1 MNTGSFPYTLWLIS
15 IHTMA
20 RFHTHY
26 GSCTSS
32 MYSWLKSVH
41 GVCYNLHTHTQALLS
56 SKQSEVD
63 KHQNQVV
70 RLQEQLHVA
79 QRQTG
84 KATLLKLKKVRVTL
98 FTRKFWRMCN
108 LQFCIKAVQKRLIKS
123 TQMFLI
129 CTFDTHT
136 HTHTHTQQLQERED
150 QVTTLHQDLTDAT
163 QQITSLTNQL
173 EEAKKRGDPAAVNAA
188 LKQVAGV

>member
-1 MNTGSFPYTLWLIS
+1 MGLAHGSANTTICSSYANEPVSSIVNTGSFPYTLWLIS

-41 GVCYNLHTHTQALLS
+41 GVCYNLHTHTQALLL

-70 RLQEQLHVA
+70 RLQEQLRVA

-108 LQFCIKAVQKRLIKS
+108 LQFCIKAVQKRLIKINTDVS
-123 TQMFLI
+123 YLHLRHTH
-129 CTFDTHT
+129 THTHNTHT
-136 HTHTHTQQLQERED
+136 HTHTHT
-150 QVTTLHQDLTDAT
+150 AT
-163 QQITSLTNQL
+163 SGT
-173 EEAKKRGDPAAVNAA
+173 
-188 LKQVAGV
+188 